1 VSAVGDRVFARAIKG
16 EAAQVLGDPD
26 VPHTVTY
33 LEDFGRALVTL
44 GEHDEALGKVWH
56 VPNADT
62 VTVRRFVQMAFES
75 VGQPSRL
82 RVAPRWGIAMAA
94 LVNPTMRA
102 VKEQLYQSER
112 PWVVDSTRF
121 ERAFGWTATPL
132 RDAVAAT
139 VAWFQSQTD

>member
-1 VSAVGDRVFARAIKG
+1 
-16 EAAQVLGDPD
+16 
-26 VPHTVTY
+26 
-33 LEDFGRALVTL
+33 
-44 GEHDEALGKVWH
+44 
-56 VPNADT
+56 
-62 VTVRRFVQMAFES
+62 
-75 VGQPSRL
+75 
-82 RVAPRWGIAMAA
+82 MAA